1 MRIATFLLFAGT
13 LYGQAAVEAGLGAAR
28 AVTSTAPAAGLGK
41 SIGGAFGSLDKA
53 LKSGQ
58 SADQPATEVIVVRSS
73 STAAAPKDP
82 AKTYEDIRK
91 AEAGMEYDEL
101 VRRFGPAAIVMAG
114 EGGIRKLSYPGKD
127 GSTQVE
133 VKDGKVLAV
142 NAPKPQPGVL
152 VLPK

>member
-1 MRIATFLLFAGT
+1 MRIAAYLLMTGS
-13 LYGQAAVEAGLGAAR
+13 LYGQAAVEAGLGASR

-41 SIGGAFGSLDKA
+41 SIGGAFGALDKT
-53 LKSGQ
+53 LKSDQ
-58 SADQPATEVIVVRSS
+58 ADKPGTEVVVVRSS
-73 STAAAPKDP
+73 SSAALPKTP

-91 AEAGMEYDEL
+91 AEPGLEYAAL
-101 VRRFGPAAIVMAG
+101 VERFGPAALEVAG

-133 VKDGKVLAV
+133 VKDGKVSSV
-142 NAPKPQPGVL
+142 KVPKVPAGVL